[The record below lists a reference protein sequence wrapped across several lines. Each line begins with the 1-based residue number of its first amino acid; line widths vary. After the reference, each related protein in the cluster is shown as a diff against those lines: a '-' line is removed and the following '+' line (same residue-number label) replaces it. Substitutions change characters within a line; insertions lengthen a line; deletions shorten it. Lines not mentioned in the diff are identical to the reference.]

1 MEKIEILYTLNTE
14 KYLVA
19 LIDILYNKE
28 YFSQLE
34 IAKKYVTAIMIG
46 IESSIKIKQYKSTPI
61 ALIKHGS
68 FYIAFKANKHTTWY
82 AFFNI
87 KENKYLIRHI
97 TNNHQKEASFLN
109 K

>member
-1 MEKIEILYTLNTE
+1 MEKVVLQYSENAINYLDELIFILYTQ
-14 KYLVA
+14 
-19 LIDILYNKE
+19 E
-28 YFSQLE
+28 YFGFIENAERYIDNIYDAIE
-34 IAKKYVTAIMIG
+34 IAIQR
-46 IESSIKIKQYKSTPI
+46 KQYKSTPI